1 MKKKLQV
8 NFFTIAVIF
17 IVAVVGF
24 STIIFYNI
32 FQKEVME
39 NLETCAYV
47 LANDNNLQESVDNKE
62 LNISDMNQVRVTL
75 IRPDGSVLA
84 DSVVDSNSLGNHKN
98 RPEVQQAMSSGTGE
112 AVRTSTTLAK
122 SSFYYALKMKSG
134 NILRVS
140 KESQSYFN
148 FIIQILPL
156 IGGLVILLFVLSA
169 VLSRILAKSFVMP
182 IERLAGNMESEQPLN
197 TYKELRPFLVTIKKQ
212 HEDIVR
218 SSKMRQ
224 EFTANVSHELKT
236 PLTSISG
243 YSELI
248 ESGMATNEDV
258 TRFAGEIH
266 KSANRLLSLIND
278 IIQLS
283 QLDVSDLSGEFSP
296 VQLDKVAADCVDML
310 QLNADK
316 RQVTLHLDTSPVLVQ
331 GSPKMLEE
339 LIYNLI
345 DNAIKY
351 SPEAADVNIRCRQT
365 ASAGQGEFVEIAI
378 SDRGTGIA
386 PEKQSHIFDKFYRV
400 PTGNLHNVKGY
411 GLGLFYVKTMTE
423 KHGGSV
429 TVKSEPGKGS
439 TFTLRFPNG

>member
-122 SSFYYALKMKSG
+122 SSFYYALKMESG

-169 VLSRILAKSFVMP
+169 VLSRILAKSFVTP

-197 TYKELRPFLVTIKKQ
+197 TYKELRPFLATIKKQ

-345 DNAIKY
+345 DNAIRY
-351 SPEAADVNIRCRQT
+351 NRPE
-365 ASAGQGEFVEIAI
+365 GQVYVSVKKEDGSVVLRVR
-378 SDRGTGIA
+378 DTGIGI
-386 PEKQSHIFDKFYRV
+386 EKKHLDSIFERFYRV
-400 PTGNLHNVKGY
+400 DKSRSKETGGT
-411 GLGLFYVKTMTE
+411 GLGLAIVKHIVVQHKAKIE
-423 KHGGSV
+423 
-429 TVKSEPGKGS
+429 VKSEVLKGTEMIV
-439 TFTLRFPNG
+439 TFKETDE

>member
-1 MKKKLQV
+1 
-8 NFFTIAVIF
+8 
-17 IVAVVGF
+17 
-24 STIIFYNI
+24 
-32 FQKEVME
+32 
-39 NLETCAYV
+39 
-47 LANDNNLQESVDNKE
+47 
-62 LNISDMNQVRVTL
+62 
-75 IRPDGSVLA
+75 
-84 DSVVDSNSLGNHKN
+84 
-98 RPEVQQAMSSGTGE
+98 VQQAMSSGTGE

-266 KSANRLLSLIND
+266 KSANRLLSLINE
-278 IIQLS
+278 
-283 QLDVSDLSGEFSP
+283 SDLSGEFSP

-345 DNAIKY
+345 DNAIRY
-351 SPEAADVNIRCRQT
+351 NRPE
-365 ASAGQGEFVEIAI
+365 GQVYVSVKKEDGSVVLRVR
-378 SDRGTGIA
+378 DTGIGI
-386 PEKQSHIFDKFYRV
+386 EKKHLDSIFERFYRV
-400 PTGNLHNVKGY
+400 DKSRSKETGGT
-411 GLGLFYVKTMTE
+411 GLGLAIVKHIVVQHKAKIE
-423 KHGGSV
+423 
-429 TVKSEPGKGS
+429 VKSEVLKGTEMIV
-439 TFTLRFPNG
+439 TFKETDE

>member
-1 MKKKLQV
+1 M
-8 NFFTIAVIF
+8 
-17 IVAVVGF
+17 
-24 STIIFYNI
+24 
-32 FQKEVME
+32 
-39 NLETCAYV
+39 
-47 LANDNNLQESVDNKE
+47 
-62 LNISDMNQVRVTL
+62 
-75 IRPDGSVLA
+75 
-84 DSVVDSNSLGNHKN
+84 
-98 RPEVQQAMSSGTGE
+98 
-112 AVRTSTTLAK
+112 
-122 SSFYYALKMKSG
+122 
-134 NILRVS
+134 
-140 KESQSYFN
+140 
-148 FIIQILPL
+148 
-156 IGGLVILLFVLSA
+156 ILLFVLSA

-345 DNAIKY
+345 DNAIKFSHQDSTIY
-351 SPEAADVNIRCRQT
+351 IQT
-365 ASAGQGEFVEIAI
+365 RIKNEKIFV
-378 SDRGTGIA
+378 SVKDTGIGI
-386 PEKQSHIFDKFYRV
+386 PKDSVQKVFDRFYKSDLSR
-400 PTGNLHNVKGY
+400 GKDKKGT
-411 GLGLFYVKTMTE
+411 GLGLAIVKEIIQAHGENIDVVSTE
-423 KHGGSV
+423 GVGSEFIFSLPLA
-429 TVKSEPGKGS
+429 TN
-439 TFTLRFPNG
+439 L